1 MNERT
6 LDHVGV
12 AVHSLDD
19 AIPTWERIVGSAATG
34 REAVASQGVEVVFIG
49 SGPGR
54 IELLAPSRP
63 DSTVARFIEQRG
75 PGMHHVCYRVPD
87 IGAALREFEA
97 DGYKLID
104 REARA
109 GAHDHRVAFL
119 HPRSTASVL
128 VELVEL
134 VEV

>member
-34 REAVASQGVEVVFIG
+34 REAVESQGVEVVFIG

-63 DSTVARFIEQRG
+63 DSTVARFIERRG

-97 DGYKLID
+97 DGYELID

-109 GAHDHRVAFL
+109 GAHNHRIAFL

-128 VELVEL
+128 VELVE
-134 VEV
+134 V